1 MKILVNN
8 KRASFDY
15 ELLENF
21 EAGLVL
27 FGHEAKSLKEGNGS
41 LKGSFI
47 SFVQTKKGKLPEG
60 YLRKCF
66 IPLYKKS
73 ASVKDYDP
81 ERDRKLLLNK
91 KQIEHLMG
99 KKNEQGLTLI
109 PVKIY
114 TKNRFVKMDFALA
127 RGKKKYDKRV
137 SIKKRELDVQARA
150 MMKQKTRLR

>member
-1 MKILVNN
+1 MKILINN

-15 ELLENF
+15 EIIEAF

-27 FGHEAKSLKEGNGS
+27 HGHEAKSLKAGNGS

-47 SFVQTKKGKLPEG
+47 ALVNAKKGHLPEAF
-60 YLRKCF
+60 LRKCF
-66 IPLYKKS
+66 IPLYSKA
-73 ASVKDYDP
+73 ASVKNYDP

-91 KQIEHLMG
+91 KQINYLLG

-114 TKNRFVKMDFALA
+114 TKHKFVKLEFALA
-127 RGKKKYDKRV
+127 RGKKKYDKRET
-137 SIKKRELDVQARA
+137 IKKRELDRKIRT
-150 MMKQKTRLR
+150 MTKYK